1 MPSIIIP
8 AAIRKV
14 ADRYKSCCGMPY
26 GVLSTMLYSAASGAS
41 CLSDVVKDTG
51 WSPSISALSRGIAL
65 FDGQAVLKR
74 QRKSLLKRL
83 KGKLTSDKFC
93 FAVDDTTV
101 ERFGDEIY
109 GIGYQRRHG
118 KSGAMR
124 GQRIMVLVLVDMER
138 GIAYPLSFSMCFNV
152 GTEEHV
158 SGHNLCFSLVKAVID
173 EGFPRLITVADSW
186 FDSFDLLKKFDANE
200 LTLVVEAKSNRRV
213 KWTASSKEPWKSW
226 KELLGKQIRVG
237 VKIPKSQRATR
248 AKTTKYVATRRARI
262 KGRSGQVIA
271 CAVYNRSSDSDFF
284 AVYHSNDLS
293 LSGADLWVYSRA
305 RWRIEEMFRILKQNL
320 GFLSL
325 PLRGK
330 QGCFANICMSFLV
343 LCSIY
348 IEPELWN
355 GNEKYSVG
363 RTLGIF
369 KETEL
374 NILLNEMCSG
384 SKRISICYL
393 RARRRLHENQNK
405 PVNLTA
411 DEIVAFRNC
420 A

>member
-1 MPSIIIP
+1 MPSIIVP

-14 ADRYKSCCGMPY
+14 ADRYKSCSGMPY

-186 FDSFDLLKKFDANE
+186 FDSVDLLKKFDADD

-262 KGRSGQVIA
+262 KGRSEQVIA
-271 CAVYNRSSDSDFF
+271 CAVYNR
-284 AVYHSNDLS
+284 
-293 LSGADLWVYSRA
+293 
-305 RWRIEEMFRILKQNL
+305 
-320 GFLSL
+320 
-325 PLRGK
+325 
-330 QGCFANICMSFLV
+330 
-343 LCSIY
+343 
-348 IEPELWN
+348 
-355 GNEKYSVG
+355 
-363 RTLGIF
+363 
-369 KETEL
+369 
-374 NILLNEMCSG
+374 
-384 SKRISICYL
+384 
-393 RARRRLHENQNK
+393 
-405 PVNLTA
+405 
-411 DEIVAFRNC
+411 
-420 A
+420 